1 MRWAVKMCL
10 QKLQAMRKAHLFNR
24 HTHIRVSMRSQRRV
38 DSQLLSP
45 TLFAQMLLEEVERAL
60 ASFSGANGIEG
71 STLVEV
77 KSMT

>member
-1 MRWAVKMCL
+1 MRY
-10 QKLQAMRKAHLFNR
+10 
-24 HTHIRVSMRSQRRV
+24 QRRV
-38 DSQLLSP
+38 NSRLLSP

-71 STLVEV
+71 STLVAV